1 METCLFSKMPANT
14 NHEFKIILLGESGVG
29 KTSLAHAYTTGK
41 FNPRHQSTVVADRT
55 SKEFTFKGVRVKLSI
70 WETSNQNWFKNV
82 VPNYYDG
89 IFLVYDTTDM
99 MTFNA
104 LSDWL
109 TRLKEKSDGAVILVV
124 GNKIDHP
131 DCTVVPRDVAKR
143 FAGDEDL
150 EFIESSAKNGDN
162 VVHIFEHLTLKILLT
177 KKLVVNEEVNCEL
190 FTSADQHNAEDE
202 LRTEKLQP
210 LNLKIPKQL
219 ETNQKN
225 KLQTK
230 CLVACEVNCELSTP
244 SRNRLANQTNKP
256 ELVQEQHQEPMSDF
270 RRNNLES
277 THHNSFNTAQPKT
290 NPSNQTNFQAL
301 TANSDT
307 LTNQNF
313 KHELLDE
320 QSNLESQKRPQRSD
334 MQNSANN
341 ASNET
346 RNTLQ
351 NAQRRAFSSGNVHAN
366 IPQTTPANRDDNDT
380 EQSLGFLCYDSSLLL
395 TFFLL
400 NKNR

>member
-109 TRLKEKSDGAVILVV
+109 TRLKEKSDGAVIL
-124 GNKIDHP
+124 
-131 DCTVVPRDVAKR
+131 
-143 FAGDEDL
+143 
-150 EFIESSAKNGDN
+150 
-162 VVHIFEHLTLKILLT
+162 IFEHLTLKILLT